1 MQRSTR
7 WLLIAYAVVV
17 AATMLGMN
25 VARNRTLTSFDN
37 AAAKASWDE
46 WREETKRLAE
56 NPSGPVKRREAKAQE
71 PPMLILMRDHFP
83 AAVGT
88 TLLAVSFF
96 YWFFAITIR
105 GSMRTPAPNDSTAA
119 SRGVAATTPGGRP

>member
-17 AATMLGMN
+17 VATTVGMTAA
-25 VARNRTLTSFDN
+25 RSRTLDSFDN
-37 AAAKASWDE
+37 TAAKAEWDE
-46 WREETKRLAE
+46 WREETKRQAE
-56 NPSGPVKRREAKAQE
+56 NPSGPVRRRAAKAQE

-105 GSMRTPAPNDSTAA
+105 GSLRTPPPDDSTTAP
-119 SRGVAATTPGGRP
+119 RGVASTSPGGRT

>member
-7 WLLIAYAVVV
+7 WLLFAYALVV
-17 AATMLGMN
+17 AATTLGMN
-25 VARNRTLTSFDN
+25 VARNRTLASFDN
-37 AAAKASWDE
+37 TAAKAEWDE
-46 WREETKRLAE
+46 WREETKRQAE
-56 NPSGPVKRREAKAQE
+56 NPTGPVKRREAKAQE

-96 YWFFAITIR
+96 FWFFAITIR
-105 GSMRTPAPNDSTAA
+105 GSLRTPPPNDSTAA
-119 SRGVAATTPGGRP
+119 PRGIASTAPGGRP

>member
-17 AATMLGMN
+17 AATTLGMN
-25 VARNRTLTSFDN
+25 AARSRTLDSFDN
-37 AAAKASWDE
+37 TAAKAEWDE
-46 WREETKRLAE
+46 WREETKRQAA

-83 AAVGT
+83 ASVGT

-96 YWFFAITIR
+96 YWFYAITIR
-105 GSMRTPAPNDSTAA
+105 GSLRTPPPDDSTAA
-119 SRGVAATTPGGRP
+119 PRGVASTASGGRS

>member
-7 WLLIAYAVVV
+7 WLLIAYAVVI
-17 AATMLGMN
+17 AATTLGMN
-25 VARNRTLTSFDN
+25 FARNRTLASFDN
-37 AAAKASWDE
+37 TAAKAEWDE
-46 WREETKRLAE
+46 WREETKRQAE

-105 GSMRTPAPNDSTAA
+105 GSFCTPVPDGSTAA
-119 SRGVAATTPGGRP
+119 PRGVAPTSPGGRP